1 MKKLKA
7 KKAIFTE
14 NVGIGEENPTN
25 GLLHLKQ
32 STNDAIRLQRSDSG
46 ANDGNIYFGHSG
58 GGFGISTSGA
68 IGVTNPDFFISST
81 GSVGIGTDSPSSNL
95 HVQVGNS
102 QTATLNLNNSDG
114 NGTLSQINLGY
125 TADPDHGNIKYTGNI
140 TFSNAGNTERMRI
153 DTNGNVGIGTTNPIG
168 KLAVVG
174 DNADIFLQQSNG
186 TISAQVVS
194 DASGNGKVT
203 ANNSVGNPICHLD
216 SNGVSYINGGDVGIG
231 TTGPINDLHIH
242 SATTG
247 VGPILQLSNDTGDCR
262 LFFGTDS
269 TTGSANAA
277 GQIRYNVASD
287 YMSFYSNLNERMRID
302 SSGDVGIGTTTP
314 ANKLHIQQGVLTG
327 GSTNTNTSV
336 TIEDASNT
344 GIQFLSAGQ
353 TQLRFG
359 DAANNGAG
367 SILYKHADDQLI
379 LNTSSVIALQGGKV
393 GIGTTNPSAKLEI
406 FGSGSSFKF
415 TRDEGDRSAEM
426 VYDGSKFLIKTPSAD
441 RFSIADAS
449 SNELLTINPNDG
461 NVGIGTTNPNGTL
474 TVRNSNSDTVQLILG
489 NELNSGGRDWRLGR
503 DNVTTG
509 DFIISYSDVSDNNN
523 TTEAMRIDSNGNV
536 GIGTTNA
543 GNYRLNV
550 QNGLQEFVQTV
561 QNNNTTNGYGLYV
574 TMSSNHDN
582 TTSEYIR
589 CATNGSAN
597 INFRVYSNGT
607 IFSDGSSL
615 GSDDRIK
622 HNEEKIVNAVE
633 TLSKITPKKYFKTTK
648 LYEANHDFDLDSD
661 GNPIDE
667 NGDPVN
673 HRVEAGVIAQEVLGV
688 DELKFAVSPETK
700 DEDGNVTTPYA
711 LNYNSLFT
719 YAIAAIQEQQAMI
732 EDLKKEIEQLKS

>member
-379 LNTSSVIALQGGKV
+379 LNTSSVIALQGG
-393 GIGTTNPSAKLEI
+393 
-406 FGSGSSFKF
+406 
-415 TRDEGDRSAEM
+415 D
-426 VYDGSKFLIKTPSAD
+426 
-441 RFSIADAS
+441 
-449 SNELLTINPNDG
+449 
-461 NVGIGTTNPNGTL
+461 VGIGTTNPNGTL

-509 DFIISYSDVSDNNN
+509 DFIISYSDASDDNN
-523 TTEAMRIDSNGNV
+523 TTEAMRINSSGNV
-536 GIGTTNA
+536 GIGITNPGA
-543 GNYRLNV
+543 YRLIV
-550 QNGLQEFVQTV
+550 KGASQEFVQTV
-561 QNNNTTNGYGLYV
+561 TNWNTTNAYGLYIALN
-574 TMSSNHDN
+574 SAHDN
-582 TTSEYIR
+582 KTSEYIR
-589 CATNGSAN
+589 CANNGNSN
-597 INFRVYSNGT
+597 INFRVYSDGT

-648 LYEANHDFDLDSD
+648 LYEANHDFDLDSH

-673 HRVEAGVIAQEVLGV
+673 HRIEAGVIAQEVLGV

-700 DEDGNVTTPYA
+700 R
-711 LNYNSLFT
+711 
-719 YAIAAIQEQQAMI
+719 
-732 EDLKKEIEQLKS
+732 